1 VAILSNKFSSPVVK
15 GSECRFYSLFEAE
28 NMKRIVILIVL
39 VAIAG
44 VAGIVRSSVGS
55 VAELR
60 QLASHRNTADVRQ
73 EIRQSYELAPGARVE
88 LSGLNGAVKI
98 ETSDTKTAEIYI
110 ERTASCQEAMDRR
123 KITIEAD
130 ANSLRIRGEK
140 SQDAGFFSR
149 FFGSSANERTTLKLP
164 RQIALT
170 AKGVNGSFITGDIDG
185 AVEVTGI
192 NGRVQVGS
200 AAGTANFKGINGN
213 MVVGLKRIDQEGVT
227 LSGINGNI
235 ELQLGA
241 DVNADFD
248 ARGMNGQV
256 ISDLPNVAIDKEKR
270 GKYGARIGSGGAGI
284 TAKGINGNIRFTRGA
299 GESVSSA
306 VVD

>member
-1 VAILSNKFSSPVVK
+1 
-15 GSECRFYSLFEAE
+15 
-28 NMKRIVILIVL
+28 MKRIVILIVL

-60 QLASHRNTADVRQ
+60 QLASHRNAADVRQ
-73 EIRQSYELAPGARVE
+73 EIRQTYELAPGARVE

-110 ERTASCQEAMDRR
+110 ERTASCQEALDRR
-123 KITIEAD
+123 KVTIEAD

-140 SQDAGFFSR
+140 SDDAGFFSR
-149 FFGSSANERTTLKLP
+149 IFGSSAHERTTLKLP
-164 RQIALT
+164 RQIALY
-170 AKGVNGSFITGDIDG
+170 AKGVNGAFVTSDIDG
-185 AVEVTGI
+185 AVEIAGV

-200 AAGTANFKGINGN
+200 AVGRATFSGINGG
-213 MVVGLKRIDQEGVT
+213 MVVGLKKIEGEGVT

-235 ELQLGA
+235 ELQLGD

-248 ARGMNGQV
+248 ARGLNGRV
-256 ISDLPNVAIDKEKR
+256 VSDLPNMSIDKEKR
-270 GKYGARIGSGGAGI
+270 GKYWARIGNGGAGI
-284 TAKGINGNIRFTRGA
+284 TAKGINGNIRFTRA
-299 GESVSSA
+299 A
-306 VVD
+306 VETAAVGQD

>member
-1 VAILSNKFSSPVVK
+1 
-15 GSECRFYSLFEAE
+15 
-28 NMKRIVILIVL
+28 MKRIVILIVL
-39 VAIAG
+39 VALAA

-60 QLASHRNTADVRQ
+60 QLASHKNTADVRQ
-73 EIRQSYELAPGARVE
+73 EIRQTYELAPGARVE

-110 ERTASCQEAMDRR
+110 ERTASTQEAMDRR
-123 KITIEAD
+123 KVTIEAD

-140 SQDAGFFSR
+140 SEDAGFFSR

-164 RQIALT
+164 RQIALY
-170 AKGVNGSFITGDIDG
+170 AKGVNGAFITSDIDG
-185 AVEVTGI
+185 VVEVTGV

-200 AAGTANFKGINGN
+200 ALGSATFKGINGN
-213 MVVGLKRIDQEGVT
+213 MVVGLKKIEQEGVT

-248 ARGMNGQV
+248 ARGLNGRV

-270 GKYGARIGSGGAGI
+270 GSYWARIGTGGAGI
-284 TAKGINGNIRFTRGA
+284 TAKGINGNIRITRA
-299 GESVSSA
+299 AAETA
-306 VVD
+306 VGQD

>member
-1 VAILSNKFSSPVVK
+1 
-15 GSECRFYSLFEAE
+15 
-28 NMKRIVILIVL
+28 MKRIVIVIVL

-44 VAGIVRSSVGS
+44 VAGVVRSSVGS

-60 QLASHRNTADVRQ
+60 GLVSHKNTGDVRQ

-98 ETSDTKTAEIYI
+98 ETSDSKTAEIYI
-110 ERTASCQEAMDRR
+110 ERTASTQEAMDRR
-123 KITIEAD
+123 KVTIEAD
-130 ANSLRIRGEK
+130 ANSLRIRGDK
-140 SQDAGFFSR
+140 SDDAGFFSK

-164 RQIALT
+164 RQIALS
-170 AKGVNGSFITGDIDG
+170 AKGVNGSFVTSDIDG
-185 AVEVTGI
+185 AVEITGI

-200 AAGTANFKGINGN
+200 AVGSARFSGINGS
-213 MVVGLKRIDQEGVT
+213 MTVGLKRIVGEGVT

-248 ARGMNGQV
+248 ARGLNGRV
-256 ISDLPNVAIDKEKR
+256 SSDLPNVEIEKSKR
-270 GKYGARIGSGGAGI
+270 RSYSARIGNGGAGI
-284 TAKGINGNIRFTRGA
+284 TAKGINGNIRFTRAA
-299 GESVSSA
+299 GEAAPAAASF
-306 VVD
+306 

>member
-1 VAILSNKFSSPVVK
+1 
-15 GSECRFYSLFEAE
+15 
-28 NMKRIVILIVL
+28 MKRIVILIVL
-39 VAIAG
+39 VALAA

-60 QLASHRNTADVRQ
+60 QLASHKNTADVRQ
-73 EIRQSYELAPGARVE
+73 EVRQTYELAPGARVE

-110 ERTASCQEAMDRR
+110 ERTASTQEAMDRR
-123 KITIEAD
+123 KVTIEAD
-130 ANSLRIRGEK
+130 ANSLRIRAEK
-140 SQDAGFFSR
+140 SDDAGFFSR

-164 RQIALT
+164 RQIALY
-170 AKGVNGSFITGDIDG
+170 AKGVNGAFVTSDIDG
-185 AVEVTGI
+185 AVEITGV

-200 AAGTANFKGINGN
+200 AVGTATFKGINGN
-213 MVVGLKRIDQEGVT
+213 MVVGLKKIEQEGVT

-248 ARGMNGQV
+248 ARGLNGRV

-270 GKYGARIGSGGAGI
+270 GKYWARIGTGGAGI
-284 TAKGINGNIRFTRGA
+284 TAKGINGNIRITRVA
-299 GESVSSA
+299 A
-306 VVD
+306 VET

>member
-1 VAILSNKFSSPVVK
+1 
-15 GSECRFYSLFEAE
+15 
-28 NMKRIVILIVL
+28 MKRIVILIVL

-60 QLASHRNTADVRQ
+60 QLASHKNTADVRQ
-73 EIRQSYELAPGARVE
+73 EIRQTYELAPGARVE

-110 ERTASCQEAMDRR
+110 ERTASTQEAMDRR
-123 KITIEAD
+123 KVTIEAD

-140 SQDAGFFSR
+140 ADDAGFFSR
-149 FFGSSANERTTLKLP
+149 FFGSSANERTMLKLP
-164 RQIALT
+164 RQIALS
-170 AKGVNGSFITGDIDG
+170 AKGVNGAFVTSDIDG
-185 AVEVTGI
+185 AVEITGV

-200 AAGTANFKGINGN
+200 AVGSAMFKGINGN
-213 MVVGLKRIDQEGVT
+213 MVVGLKKIEQEGVT

-248 ARGMNGQV
+248 ARGLNGRV
-256 ISDLPNVAIDKEKR
+256 TSDLPNVSIDKEKR
-270 GKYGARIGSGGAGI
+270 GSYWARIGTGGAGI
-284 TAKGINGNIRFTRGA
+284 TAKGINGNIRFTRAAATETAATGQ
-299 GESVSSA
+299 
-306 VVD
+306 D